1 MINFALE
8 GVVGKRRCSEV
19 FDLGFELDGKDERL
33 LYEPELDIDL
43 SNLPTDP
50 GLRKKNSEYPSNVRD
65 NVRRAYLLNGPYQPD
80 IEFPQTKGN
89 EDENRKFVIDWYKE
103 FTWIEYSIEND
114 VAFCLYCYLFKP
126 ESRNRSQGGGDA
138 FMATGFKN
146 WKKKQGLRDHVGGP
160 SSAHNQAYRK
170 GQDLLNQNQHIE
182 TVLQKQSSQA
192 RSEYRV
198 RLKASV
204 DCVRFLLKQGLAF
217 RGHNETTNSNNR
229 GNFLEL
235 LEFSAFLNKDIK
247 DVVLQNAPENNKL
260 TAHVVQKDIVN
271 SFAVETT
278 NVILKELGDAF
289 FSVLIDESRDISVK
303 EQMAVV
309 IRFVDDK
316 GCVIERFLGIVHVRE
331 TTALSLKAAL
341 EELFSKHGLSI
352 GRLRGQGYDGASN
365 MRGQFG
371 GLKTLIMNANESA
384 YYVHCFAHQLQ
395 LALVGVAKNHPRI
408 ALLFNLTSNALNIV
422 GVSCKRRDLLRE
434 KHASKVIQKI
444 QSGDILSGQGL
455 NQETALK
462 RSGDTRWGS
471 HYGTLVSFIL
481 MHSSVIDVLEV
492 VMENALTSEQRGE
505 ACALLDQMQSFEFI
519 FNLHLMK
526 DILGITS
533 ELSKALQRED
543 QEIVNAMTL
552 VKVAKQRLNTMR
564 NDGWDSFFAEVSSF
578 CVKNDIIIPNMDDPF
593 VERGRSRRRV
603 EVLTNQHYYRVQ
615 LFIGC
620 IDLQNQEP
628 ENRFNEEKLIRLD
641 QFYPRDFSSKSLM
654 LLSNQLETY
663 ILDVRF
669 SNAFS
674 ELRGIGDLAKKM
686 VETRKNTVYPLVYM
700 LMTLALILPVATAG
714 VERAFSAMNIIKNKL
729 RNRMADD
736 WMNDI
741 LVTYIEKDICETI
754 DDETIM
760 QRFQKMAT
768 RRGQL

>member
-1 MINFALE
+1 MERYFQKKLVINSNPPSCSSTQRQE
-8 GVVGKRRCSEV
+8 SDRHRDQSSKRIRDNVE
-19 FDLGFELDGKDERL
+19 EK
-33 LYEPELDIDL
+33 LDIDL

-114 VAFCLYCYLFKP
+114 AAFCLYCYLFKP

-182 TVLQKQSSQA
+182 TVLQRQSSQA

-235 LEFSAFLNKDIK
+235 LEFSVFLNKDIK
-247 DVVLQNAPENNKL
+247 DVVLQNAPENNNL

-395 LALVGVAKNHPRI
+395 LALV
-408 ALLFNLTSNALNIV
+408 V

-620 IDLQNQEP
+620 IDLLNQEL
-628 ENRFNEEKLIRLD
+628 ENRFNEVNTELLLCMACLSPRDLFVAFDMEKLIRLA
-641 QFYPRDFSSKSLM
+641 QFYPQDFSSKSLM

-741 LVTYIEKDICETI
+741 L
-754 DDETIM
+754 
-760 QRFQKMAT
+760 MAT

>member
-1 MINFALE
+1 MERYFQKKSVIN
-8 GVVGKRRCSEV
+8 SNPPS
-19 FDLGFELDGKDERL
+19 
-33 LYEPELDIDL
+33 YIDL

-89 EDENRKFVIDWYKE
+89 EDENQKFVIDWYKE
-103 FTWIEYSIEND
+103 FTWIEYSIKRD
-114 VAFCLYCYLFKP
+114 AAFCLYCYLFKP
-126 ESRNRSQGGGDA
+126 ESRNRSQGAGDA

-170 GQDLLNQNQHIE
+170 GQDLLNQSQDIE
-182 TVLQKQSSQA
+182 TVLQRQSSQA

-204 DCVRFLLKQGLAF
+204 DCVHFLLKQGLAF

-289 FSVLIDESRDISVK
+289 FFVLIDESRDISVK
-303 EQMAVV
+303 EQMDVV

-316 GCVIERFLGIVHVRE
+316 GCVIERFWGFVHVRE
-331 TTALSLKAAL
+331 TTALSLKATL

-352 GRLRGQGYDGASN
+352 GRLCGQGYDGASN

-371 GLKTLIMNANESA
+371 GLKTLIMNENESA

-422 GVSCKRRDLLRE
+422 GVSCK

-543 QEIVNAMTL
+543 QEIVNVITL
-552 VKVAKQRLNTMR
+552 VKVAKQRLNAMR

-615 LFIGC
+615 LFIRC
-620 IDLQNQEP
+620 IDLQNQEL
-628 ENRFNEEKLIRLD
+628 ENRFNEVNTKLLLCMACLSPRDLFVAFDKEKLIRLA

-669 SNAFS
+669 SN
-674 ELRGIGDLAKKM
+674 
-686 VETRKNTVYPLVYM
+686 TRKNTVYPLVYM

-760 QRFQKMAT
+760 QRF
-768 RRGQL
+768 

>member
-1 MINFALE
+1 MERYFQKKSVINSNSPSCSSTQRQE
-8 GVVGKRRCSEV
+8 SDRHRDQSSKRIHDNVEESEQLQLSRKRNQNHV
-19 FDLGFELDGKDERL
+19 
-33 LYEPELDIDL
+33 ELDIDL
-43 SNLPTDP
+43 SNLPMDP
-50 GLRKKNSEYPSNVRD
+50 GLRIFFSEYPPNVRD
-65 NVRRAYLLNGPYQPD
+65 NVRRAYLLNGPYQPV

-89 EDENRKFVIDWYKE
+89 KDENRKFVIDWYKE
-103 FTWIEYSIEND
+103 FTWIEYSIEKD
-114 VAFCLYCYLFKP
+114 AAFCLYCYLFKP

-146 WKKKQGLRDHVGGP
+146 WKKKQ
-160 SSAHNQAYRK
+160 
-170 GQDLLNQNQHIE
+170 
-182 TVLQKQSSQA
+182 VLQRQSSQA

-198 RLKASV
+198 RLKTSV
-204 DCVRFLLKQGLAF
+204 ECVRFLLKQGLAF

-235 LEFSAFLNKDIK
+235 LEFFAFLNKDIK

-303 EQMAVV
+303 EQMVVV

-365 MRGQFG
+365 MRGQFA
-371 GLKTLIMNANESA
+371 GLKTLIMNENESA
-384 YYVHCFAHQLQ
+384 YYVHYFAHQLQ

-434 KHASKVIQKI
+434 KHVSKVIQKI
-444 QSGDILSGQGL
+444 RSGDILSGQGL
-455 NQETALK
+455 NQETTLK

-505 ACALLDQMQSFEFI
+505 TCALLDQMQSFEFI

-543 QEIVNAMTL
+543 QEIVDAMTL
-552 VKVAKQRLNTMR
+552 VKVAKQRLNAMR

-620 IDLQNQEP
+620 IDLQNQEL
-628 ENRFNEEKLIRLD
+628 ENRFNEVNTELLLCMACLSPRDSFVAFDKEKLIRLA

-654 LLSNQLETY
+654 LFSNQLETY

-674 ELRGIGDLAKKM
+674 ELR
-686 VETRKNTVYPLVYM
+686 
-700 LMTLALILPVATAG
+700 VATAG

-729 RNRMADD
+729 RNQMADN